1 MTTSNL
7 EEREQRLPKKM
18 KENIHSKKM
27 VQTPVGV
34 FIETT
39 LLKLKLFDGLTENLN
54 VKLIVCALIV
64 GLFGSLPHQIKWIF
78 YTIFVFGL
86 DVDSVLFANDGLAQF
101 PFLPFS
107 QSPRSQVGFL
117 ATCMWRVC

>member
-7 EEREQRLPKKM
+7 EEMKQRLPKKM

-34 FIETT
+34 FIETI

-54 VKLIVCALIV
+54 VKLIVRFDCWLVWKPSTPNQMDFLYDFCIWV
-64 GLFGSLPHQIKWIF
+64 G
-78 YTIFVFGL
+78 
-86 DVDSVLFANDGLAQF
+86 
-101 PFLPFS
+101 
-107 QSPRSQVGFL
+107 
-117 ATCMWRVC
+117 C